1 MECRICAE
9 DPDNNFLPTPGT
21 INYVKAPQGPGVRI
35 DSSLFNGYKVTT
47 FYDPMLAK
55 LIVWGQD
62 RDATIQRMARA
73 LSEYVVLGVRT
84 NIGFLIRLMD
94 DKDFFAGRL
103 DTGFIEKHKKLLQV
117 PKASKE
123 LALISSVI
131 IMHTF
136 NGIQK
141 KDKDSNLKSWKH
153 AARASSLS
161 RSSIF

>member
-1 MECRICAE
+1 
-9 DPDNNFLPTPGT
+9 
-21 INYVKAPQGPGVRI
+21 
-35 DSSLFNGYKVTT
+35 
-47 FYDPMLAK
+47 MLAK

-94 DKDFFAGRL
+94 DKDFFAGKL